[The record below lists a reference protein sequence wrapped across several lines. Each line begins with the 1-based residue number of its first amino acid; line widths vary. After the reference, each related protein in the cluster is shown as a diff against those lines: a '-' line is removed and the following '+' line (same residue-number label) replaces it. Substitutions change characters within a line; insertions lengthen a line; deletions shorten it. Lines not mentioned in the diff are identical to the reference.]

1 MSPTDFIAS
10 VRNFDSA
17 SHADRIRYFAWY
29 LEVYKEKADFTGAD
43 VSKCFKDASY
53 PGPSSVSPFLGSLY
67 DQKKLLKAK
76 AGRYRLSHEQRKLL
90 NRKLGQRP
98 ATVAVDS
105 LLASLPSK
113 IANEAE
119 RVYLDEALICFR
131 HKAFR
136 ASIVM
141 TWNLAFDHLCSVI
154 LSKHLAAFNTQ
165 LTKTYPKAKPS
176 SIAARDD
183 FGAFKESEVLQVAKS
198 ANIISNSIHK
208 VLKEK
213 LDRRNVAAHPS
224 GVSIAPQTAEEF
236 IIDLVNNVVLK
247 F

>member
-1 MSPTDFIAS
+1 
-10 VRNFDSA
+10 
-17 SHADRIRYFAWY
+17 
-29 LEVYKEKADFTGAD
+29 
-43 VSKCFKDASY
+43 
-53 PGPSSVSPFLGSLY
+53 
-67 DQKKLLKAK
+67 
-76 AGRYRLSHEQRKLL
+76 
-90 NRKLGQRP
+90 
-98 ATVAVDS
+98 
-105 LLASLPSK
+105 
-113 IANEAE
+113 
-119 RVYLDEALICFR
+119 
-131 HKAFR
+131 
-136 ASIVM
+136 M